1 MTARTGAARRYA
13 EAAFAVARDENAVDR
28 WASDL
33 RAAAAVAAQA
43 DLARVQVNVGLPF
56 ARRRAALES
65 ALGDVDPKVRNL
77 VLLLLQRGRIE
88 QIIRVSEHFQTLVDR
103 HNGVLAGKATSA
115 APLSTEEAE
124 ALRQK
129 MEERTGARVEL
140 IYDVDPS
147 LLGGVVVRIGS
158 RLYDGSVRGRLERLR
173 NSLTTQAV

>member
-1 MTARTGAARRYA
+1 VTARTGAARRYA
-13 EAAFAVARDENAVDR
+13 EAAFAVAREDNALDR

-33 RAAAAVAAQA
+33 RAAAAVAGHE
-43 DLARVQVNVGLPF
+43 DLARVLVNPGLPYE
-56 ARRRAALES
+56 RRRAAFDS
-65 ALGDVDPKVRNL
+65 ALGEIDPKVRNL

-103 HNGVLAGKATSA
+103 HNGVLAGRATSA

-124 ALRQK
+124 ALRRR
-129 MEERTGARVEL
+129 MEDLTGARVEL

-147 LLGGVVVRIGS
+147 LLGGVVIRIGS

-173 NSLTTQAV
+173 NSLSAQTV

>member
-1 MTARTGAARRYA
+1 M
-13 EAAFAVARDENAVDR
+13 
-28 WASDL
+28 
-33 RAAAAVAAQA
+33 
-43 DLARVQVNVGLPF
+43 
-56 ARRRAALES
+56 
-65 ALGDVDPKVRNL
+65 
-77 VLLLLQRGRIE
+77 
-88 QIIRVSEHFQTLVDR
+88 SEHFQTLVDR

-115 APLSTEEAE
+115 APLSTDEAE